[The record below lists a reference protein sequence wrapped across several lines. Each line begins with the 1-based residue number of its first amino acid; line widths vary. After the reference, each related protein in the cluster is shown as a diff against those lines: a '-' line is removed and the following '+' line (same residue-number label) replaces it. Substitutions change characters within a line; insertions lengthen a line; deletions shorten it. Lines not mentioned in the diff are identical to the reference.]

1 MKCYNNN
8 DNHNDTN
15 NDAIT
20 DTINDDNDDGKSGVS
35 HEPRINKIIY
45 FETYIFLCKGPVY
58 QLILTETRLWL
69 SK

>member
-1 MKCYNNN
+1 MKWCNNN

-15 NDAIT
+15 NDAT
-20 DTINDDNDDGKSGVS
+20 TATINDDNDDGKSEVN
-35 HEPRINKIIY
+35 HEPHINGIIY
-45 FETYIFLCKGPVY
+45 FETYIFFCKGSFY